1 MMCNLFLLSKSS
13 ERKRTRRHEEEN
25 KKWNIDPFVGLKG
38 ILKFYGKSIKF
49 MVEEINKKNVKYKYR
64 VSYPNGEYAKNWIG
78 LDLKNKK
85 YITPAMLG
93 KGSIIDIQRYVV
105 RPCLDSEEAKMDWFD
120 DLDQRD
126 KDNAV
131 QLLSQSIQHYNGLK
145 EDVLIDMRT
154 KFGLI
159 PAQTQQLY
167 EFLNLKENIQVL
179 QVVEEFDLET
189 LEIGTQGI
197 LLPTIP
203 RTAGE
208 TEIKFKIV
216 SIEKDDQ
223 YLKIEPNKKFCV
235 SYICHKKTDEYITI
249 RKDYTYSDSNH
260 FGKRK
265 IQLKVPK
272 INLL

>member
-1 MMCNLFLLSKSS
+1 M
-13 ERKRTRRHEEEN
+13 
-25 KKWNIDPFVGLKG
+25 G
-38 ILKFYGKSIKF
+38 
-49 MVEEINKKNVKYKYR
+49 KYKYR
-64 VSYPNGEYAKNWIG
+64 VSHPNGEYAKNWIG

-131 QLLSQSIQHYNGLK
+131 QLLSQ
-145 EDVLIDMRT
+145 
-154 KFGLI
+154 
-159 PAQTQQLY
+159 
-167 EFLNLKENIQVL
+167 NIQVL

-216 SIEKDDQ
+216 SIEKEDQ

-260 FGKRK
+260 FGEGK
-265 IQLKVPK
+265 IQFKVPK